1 MISNNNRPV
10 IKRIAKKTFKANR
23 NRNIVAVVAIVLTT
37 VLFTTIFTMGFGLL
51 NTVKK
56 ENIRKAGGDGQ
67 VVLSNVTDAV
77 YQDVKDDPLIDQ
89 IAYTKYVADEILEE
103 KLKGSRT
110 EMWYMDNTA
119 IEFAG
124 YKLKEGHLPEK
135 ENEVIVDSKTLERLG
150 IEKKI
155 GTSIELEYRVKKQ
168 VKTKEFILA
177 GYWDSE
183 EFSNV
188 ERIIV
193 SEKYLEKNNNEIPY
207 TYDIDLNYSG
217 IVVIYINFK
226 SEKNLSDQVTY
237 MLQKA
242 GYVWDGM
249 GADKNA
255 ENYVT
260 ARISPAY
267 LSTLDLKDPKVLGG
281 LLGTVLLIFIT
292 GYLIIYNIFQISVIQ
307 DIRSYGQLKTLGMT
321 EKQIKKLVQKQVYRL
336 AAIAIPIGLILG
348 YILGVLLLPALM
360 KSTEYNTVDS
370 VNVAVIPIIF
380 LGSALFSFITVYVS
394 ISRSRKLASRVSPLE
409 ALKFVDREKKTK
421 RKEKKSKNGGKI
433 YRMAMANLGRN
444 RKRTLLVILSLTLG
458 AVLFNSVFTLVNG
471 FDEEKYVDNF
481 LDKDFIIS
489 TADYFNYGFEKS
501 EQVLSDDYI
510 NYAKKQPEFADGGKL
525 LGVKTLQEQFFAE
538 NTLLPSQNRDTNG
551 FPLIN
556 LYGADNYL
564 FQSMKVLEGFLDF
577 EKLNKGTGIVV
588 GVIDD
593 GTGVAEG
600 NIPVQI
606 GEKIK
611 VHFNEVEDEISLR
624 EVVVRAFEVVAK
636 VLIKENTYTTR
647 NTGSVNFYIPS
658 EAFIKNVSK
667 PVTISYIFECRDG
680 KGNIENM
687 QKKLESYIS
696 NNSSMSFD
704 SKQTYLDAFSEI
716 KSTFV
721 IIGGALG
728 TIIAFI
734 GIVNFF
740 NAMVTSVFAR
750 KGEFAMLQSVG
761 MTDKQL
767 RTMLAMEGLT
777 YAGITIL
784 LSVVIGVFVSFT
796 AIKIVSH
803 NIWFFTFRFTLLP
816 IFIISPI
823 FIIIAI
829 AVPYFLCNCLAKES
843 IISRL
848 RAE

>member
-1 MISNNNRPV
+1 MR
-10 IKRIAKKTFKANR
+10 R
-23 NRNIVAVVAIVLTT
+23 N
-37 VLFTTIFTMGFGLL
+37 
-51 NTVKK
+51 
-56 ENIRKAGGDGQ
+56 
-67 VVLSNVTDAV
+67 
-77 YQDVKDDPLIDQ
+77 
-89 IAYTKYVADEILEE
+89 
-103 KLKGSRT
+103 
-110 EMWYMDNTA
+110 
-119 IEFAG
+119 
-124 YKLKEGHLPEK
+124 
-135 ENEVIVDSKTLERLG
+135 
-150 IEKKI
+150 
-155 GTSIELEYRVKKQ
+155 
-168 VKTKEFILA
+168 
-177 GYWDSE
+177 
-183 EFSNV
+183 
-188 ERIIV
+188 
-193 SEKYLEKNNNEIPY
+193 
-207 TYDIDLNYSG
+207 
-217 IVVIYINFK
+217 
-226 SEKNLSDQVTY
+226 
-237 MLQKA
+237 
-242 GYVWDGM
+242 
-249 GADKNA
+249 
-255 ENYVT
+255 
-260 ARISPAY
+260 
-267 LSTLDLKDPKVLGG
+267 
-281 LLGTVLLIFIT
+281 
-292 GYLIIYNIFQISVIQ
+292 
-307 DIRSYGQLKTLGMT
+307 
-321 EKQIKKLVQKQVYRL
+321 
-336 AAIAIPIGLILG
+336 
-348 YILGVLLLPALM
+348 
-360 KSTEYNTVDS
+360 
-370 VNVAVIPIIF
+370 
-380 LGSALFSFITVYVS
+380 S

-624 EVVVRAFEVVAK
+624 EVGVRAFEVVAK